1 MKRLKISVV
10 DDSISARMLL
20 KQAIQ
25 EAIEDD
31 YLIFE
36 AKDGIEAVELY
47 KNETP
52 DIVFMDLT
60 MPNMNGMDALREIR
74 KLNDKAAVVIITA
87 DRQKETKKELIA
99 DGACDVLN
107 KPVDVQE
114 LKDVYQKIIGR

>member
-1 MKRLKISVV
+1 M

-107 KPVDVQE
+107 KPVDIQE